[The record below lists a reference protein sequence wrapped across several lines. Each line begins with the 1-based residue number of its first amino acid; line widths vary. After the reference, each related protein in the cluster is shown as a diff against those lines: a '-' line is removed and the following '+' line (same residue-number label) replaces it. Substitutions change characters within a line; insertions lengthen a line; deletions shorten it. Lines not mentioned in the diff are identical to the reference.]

1 MTSSADF
8 VTLKPGRDGFTP
20 TVPVAVLQLLWRLED
35 SGFRVEANGPN
46 VRVSPGAKLTDED
59 RAALVRW
66 KPHVLCLLE
75 YEPPPI

>member
-1 MTSSADF
+1 MSSSADY

-20 TVPVAVLQLLWRLED
+20 TVPIAALRLLWRLED
-35 SGFRVEANGPN
+35 AGFRLRADPPHI
-46 VRVSPGAKLTDED
+46 RVSPAGQLTDED